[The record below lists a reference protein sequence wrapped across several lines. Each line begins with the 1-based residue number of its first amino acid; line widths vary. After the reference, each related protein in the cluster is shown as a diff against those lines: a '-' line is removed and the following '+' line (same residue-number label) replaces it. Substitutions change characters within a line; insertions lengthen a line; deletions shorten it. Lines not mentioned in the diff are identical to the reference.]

1 MTFHWVQDKGL
12 KIPVMG
18 SARVKADGR
27 NIAPAVDAFA
37 LAEIDLAA
45 QRISRIDQRVEVE
58 DRPSDP
64 DNRPEI
70 GEPHDRPAIVDSE
83 GVALLPR

>member
-45 QRISRIDQRVEVE
+45 QRISRIDQSVEVE

-64 DNRPEI
+64 DGCPVTE
-70 GEPHDRPAIVDSE
+70 EPHDRPRIVDS
-83 GVALLPR
+83 GSVALLPR